1 MRSRVVICCGSGGVG
16 KTTISAA
23 LALKWALAGAK
34 VAVLTIDPARRLADS
49 LSIGELSNAARSVPI
64 EAFSPVDG
72 GRLDAMMLD
81 ARSTFDELVTRMAPS
96 PAARDR
102 ILANHYYQFASE
114 KLGGSHEYMAME
126 RLLQLADEG
135 RYDVVVLDTP
145 PTRHAL
151 DFLKA
156 PDRMAGLMDQ
166 GVLRWLVMPARKGG
180 WRALELGSEA
190 IARVL
195 KRLLGRGTVGEIAEF
210 FDAFK
215 SVADGMRERSM
226 KVHSLL
232 RDHGTRFL
240 LVTTPA
246 PAARA
251 EALYF
256 LGLLKEKEMP
266 FGGFLIN
273 RFLAPPAHRLTPDD
287 IPNLDGLSLEASADL
302 RAGILQAVQLRASRS
317 EAHQRS
323 VDALRGAGPAN
334 AGCWSIADQE
344 RDLHDL
350 TGLISLGDALPDL
363 ADL

>member
-16 KTTISAA
+16 KTTVSAA
-23 LALKWALAGAK
+23 LALKWALQGAR

-49 LSIGELSNAARSVPI
+49 LSIGALSNAARAVPI
-64 EAFSPVDG
+64 DDFNPVSG

-81 ARSTFDELVTRMAPS
+81 ASSTFDELVGRMAPS
-96 PAARDR
+96 AEVQAR
-102 ILANHYYQFASE
+102 ILSNRYYRFASE

-195 KRLLGRGTVGEIAEF
+195 KRLLGQGTVGEIAEF
-210 FDAFK
+210 FDAFV
-215 SVADGMRERSM
+215 SVGDGMRERSLQ
-226 KVHSLL
+226 VHALL
-232 RDHGTRFL
+232 RDASTRFL

-256 LGLLKEKEMP
+256 LGLLSEKEMP

-273 RFLAPPAHRLTPDD
+273 RVLAAPTHDLDAAD
-287 IPNLDGLSLEASADL
+287 IPNIEGLSEDAAADI
-302 RAGILQAVQLRASRS
+302 RAGILQAVQTRKSEAGAHQASMGELRA
-317 EAHQRS
+317 
-323 VDALRGAGPAN
+323 AGPAGV
-334 AGCWSIADQE
+334 GCWTIADQE
-344 RDLHDL
+344 RDLHAL
-350 TGLISLGDALPDL
+350 EGLIALGDALPDL
-363 ADL
+363 SEL

>member
-16 KTTISAA
+16 KTTVSAA

-49 LSIGELSNAARSVPI
+49 LSIGALSNEAREVPI
-64 EAFSPVDG
+64 GAFSPAPG

-81 ARSTFDELVTRMAPS
+81 ARSTFDELVTRMAPTTE
-96 PAARDR
+96 ARDR
-102 ILANHYYQFASE
+102 ILANRYYRFASE

-190 IARVL
+190 VARVL

-210 FDAFK
+210 FDAF
-215 SVADGMRERSM
+215 VAVGEGMRERSLR
-226 KVHSLL
+226 VHSLL
-232 RDHGTRFL
+232 RDEDTRFL

-256 LGLLKEKEMP
+256 LGLLSEKEMP

-273 RFLAPPAHRLTPDD
+273 RFLTPPVHRLSPEDIPDIDGLDAAACDD
-287 IPNLDGLSLEASADL
+287 I
-302 RAGILQAVQLRASRS
+302 RAGILRAVKLRADRAA
-317 EAHQRS
+317 AHQRS
-323 VDALRGAGPAN
+323 VQSLQGAGPAQS
-334 AGCWSIADQE
+334 GCWLIPDKE

-350 TGLISLGDALPDL
+350 TGLISLGASLPDL
-363 ADL
+363 TDL

>member
-1 MRSRVVICCGSGGVG
+1 MRSRIVICCGSGGVG
-16 KTTISAA
+16 KTTVSAA
-23 LALKWALAGAK
+23 LALKWALDGAA

-49 LSIGELSNAARSVPI
+49 LSIGALSNEARAVPI
-64 EAFSPVDG
+64 EVFSPAAG

-81 ARSTFDELVTRMAPS
+81 ARSTFDELVSRMAPS
-96 PAARDR
+96 AETRDR
-102 ILANHYYQFASE
+102 ILTNRYYQFASE

-135 RYDVVVLDTP
+135 AYDVIVLDTP

-180 WRALELGSEA
+180 WRALELVSEA
-190 IARVL
+190 IAKVL

-226 KVHSLL
+226 KVHNLL
-232 RDHGTRFL
+232 RAHGTRFL

-256 LGLLKEKEMP
+256 LGLLSEKEMP

-273 RFLAPPAHRLTPDD
+273 RYLTSPAHALSPED
-287 IPNLDGLSLEASADL
+287 IPDSDGLTAEQSEDI
-302 RAGILQAVQLRASRS
+302 RAGILQAVALRRARS
-317 EAHQRS
+317 QAHQRS
-323 VDALRGAGPAN
+323 VSDLREAGPEG
-334 AGCWSIADQE
+334 AGCWLVADQE

-350 TGLISLGDALPDL
+350 NGLIALGDALPALTDF
-363 ADL
+363 